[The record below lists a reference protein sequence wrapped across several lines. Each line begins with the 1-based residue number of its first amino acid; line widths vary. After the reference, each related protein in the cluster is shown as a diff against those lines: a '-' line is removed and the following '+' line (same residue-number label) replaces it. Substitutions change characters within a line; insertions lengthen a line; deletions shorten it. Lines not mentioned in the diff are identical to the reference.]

1 MPARGVTDHLDY
13 ASPVRL
19 WCRIHSPHSRV
30 PGSEKAFARPPAMIN
45 DSKQSAFDAVHDLV
59 LRVNEFIREE
69 QDLLDGELSRMSRLV
84 QEAVASL
91 HKSFN
96 AMSDKIISIVFQAV
110 ISLQFED
117 IVQQLILYSGQRIT
131 EMQRLMQAL
140 QARMDGL
147 PSACAGD
154 GRGLLEV
161 VAACR
166 EEIEK
171 TRQALMLSHPAKQES
186 LNKGDVTLF

>member
-1 MPARGVTDHLDY
+1 
-13 ASPVRL
+13 
-19 WCRIHSPHSRV
+19 
-30 PGSEKAFARPPAMIN
+30 MIN

-96 AMSDKIISIVFQAV
+96 AMSDKIVRQSEELQSRAAGDAGTGVGREMKSLLASTHQISSIVVQAV

-117 IVQQLILYSGQRIT
+117 IVQQLILHSRQRIT